1 MYATVN
7 IKHQSDQ
14 LIVNRPYT
22 ISNKDYDK
30 LVNNKYLKSK
40 CNDLR
45 ININTLKKIDNL
57 EVN

>member
-1 MYATVN
+1 MN